1 MSCFRLQIVT
11 PDGVA
16 FDGEA
21 QSVTVRSS
29 VGDVCIMAKHIDYVT
44 TIDAGMV
51 KIKDADGNIRKCAC
65 ADGFLSVKKDIVRIA
80 ATTFEFSE
88 DIDLVRAKAAK
99 EKAEKRIAAHISDAD
114 AHLAEIKL
122 KRALARIGVK
132 ENNR

>member
-21 QSVTVRSS
+21 QSVIVRSS

-44 TIDAGMV
+44 TIDAGVV
-51 KIKDADGNIRKCAC
+51 KIKGADGEVRKCAC
-65 ADGFLSVKKDIVRIA
+65 ADGFLSVKKGIVRIA

-88 DIDLVRAKAAK
+88 NIDLARAKAAK
-99 EKAEKRIAAHISDAD
+99 EKAEKRIAAHISDSD
-114 AHLAEIKL
+114 AQLAEIKL
-122 KRALARIGVK
+122 KRALVRISVK
-132 ENNR
+132 EK